1 MDSKEVAY
9 DIEKAIDY
17 AFEGKY
23 ILQFYDYLKIKEVKK
38 KEIDCFMDTSCAI
51 KNLIYFINELDEY
64 MKGGDDNEHKQLRE
78 AYKHISKPQARK
90 IKNYFAKIIEDGVR
104 YSYDKRPGRRKKESK

>member
-1 MDSKEVAY
+1 MNSQEVSY

-17 AFEGKY
+17 AFAGKY
-23 ILQFYDYLKIKEVKK
+23 VLHFYEYLKVKEVKK
-38 KEIDCFMDTSCAI
+38 KEIDSFMSDSIAI
-51 KNLIYFINELDEY
+51 KNLSYFINELDEY

-104 YSYDKRPGRRKKESK
+104 YSYDKRPGRRKKDPK

>member
-1 MDSKEVAY
+1 MDEKEVSY

-23 ILQFYDYLKIKEVKK
+23 VLHFYDYLKIKEVKK
-38 KEIDCFMDTSCAI
+38 KEIDSFMASSFAI
-51 KNLIYFINELDEY
+51 KNLSYFINELDEY

-78 AYKHISKPQARK
+78 AYKHIPKPHARK
-90 IKNYFAKIIEDGVR
+90 IKHYFAKIIEDGVR